1 MDLGDI
7 LQKYIIVIVMVL
19 LLAFNIFIKSRRG
32 QGQQKTPLGAVGALL
47 TEVDYNHKLL
57 STFDYHRQL
66 NRFQTA
72 SWERNKGKL
81 DFLPHGLLNILA
93 DTFGL
98 AADFNERID
107 MSRKYKSDSYMAS
120 IDVRKMQP
128 LLEKSRQGLE
138 EWFEANRQNPAYAPK
153 RRGLFG

>member
-1 MDLGDI
+1 MDLGEI
-7 LQKYIIVIVMVL
+7 LQKYMIVIVMVL

-32 QGQQKTPLGAVGALL
+32 QQKTPLGAVGALL
-47 TEVDYNHKLL
+47 AELNYNQKLL
-57 STFDYHRQL
+57 ETISYHRQAKK
-66 NRFQTA
+66 FETA
-72 SWERNKGKL
+72 GWERNKGKL
-81 DFLPHGLLNILA
+81 DFLPQALLTVLA
-93 DTFGL
+93 NTFSL

-107 MSRKYKSDSYMAS
+107 MSRKYKSDSYLAS

-138 EWFEANRQNPAYAPK
+138 EWFQENRQNPDYSPK

>member
-1 MDLGDI
+1 MDLGEI

-32 QGQQKTPLGAVGALL
+32 QHKTPLGEVGALL
-47 TEVDYNHKLL
+47 VEIDHNQKLL
-57 STFDYHRQL
+57 ATFGYHRQI
-66 NRFQTA
+66 NKFKTD
-72 SWERNKGKL
+72 SWERNKEKL
-81 DFLPHGLLNILA
+81 DFLPQGLLTILA
-93 DTFGL
+93 DTFRL

-107 MSRKYKSDSYMAS
+107 MSRKYKSDSYLAS

-128 LLEKSRQGLE
+128 LLEKSRQQLE
-138 EWFEANRQNPAYAPK
+138 EWFQANRQNPEYSPK

>member
-1 MDLGDI
+1 MDLGEI

-47 TEVDYNHKLL
+47 AEVNYNQKLL
-57 STFDYHRQL
+57 ETISYHRQAKK
-66 NRFQTA
+66 FETA
-72 SWERNKGKL
+72 GWERNKEKL
-81 DFLPHGLLNILA
+81 DFLPQGLLTILA
-93 DTFGL
+93 DTFRL

-107 MSRKYKSDSYMAS
+107 MSRKYKSDSYLAS

-138 EWFEANRQNPAYAPK
+138 EWVQVNRQNPEYSPK
-153 RRGLFG
+153 RRGLLG

>member
-1 MDLGDI
+1 MDLGEI

-19 LLAFNIFIKSRRG
+19 LLVFNIFIKSRRG
-32 QGQQKTPLGAVGALL
+32 QQNTPLGVVGALL
-47 TEVDYNHKLL
+47 VEVDFNHKLL
-57 STFDYHRQL
+57 ATFSYHQQINKFR
-66 NRFQTA
+66 TA

-81 DFLPHGLLNILA
+81 DFLPNALLTILA
-93 DTFGL
+93 DTFRL
-98 AADFNERID
+98 AVDFNERID
-107 MSRKYKSDSYMAS
+107 MARKYKSDSYMAS

-138 EWFEANRQNPAYAPK
+138 EWFEANRQNPEYAPK